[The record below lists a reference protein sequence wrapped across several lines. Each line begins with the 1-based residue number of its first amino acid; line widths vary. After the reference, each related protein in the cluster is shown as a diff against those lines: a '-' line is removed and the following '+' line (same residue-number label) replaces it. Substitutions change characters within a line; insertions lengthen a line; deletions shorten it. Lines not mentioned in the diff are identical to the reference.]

1 MKQSNRY
8 DIIIVGAGPAG
19 SMAAQTAA
27 RKGVSVL
34 LLEKDRDVGSPVR
47 CAEAIGE
54 DSAQEFFAES
64 LDPQWIAATISRFR
78 FVAPDDT
85 ELYPQVRIRGYVLN
99 RKIFDYTYLYGMVY

>member
-1 MKQSNRY
+1 
-8 DIIIVGAGPAG
+8 
-19 SMAAQTAA
+19 MAAQTAA

-99 RKIFDYTYLYGMVY
+99 RKILYNT